1 MANNYILYI
10 GDGVHFAAS
19 SFLHIWGIVSKHS
32 CSKWFLSKIKPG
44 DLLWFVK
51 SKTGGKIVAVA
62 TFTETKK
69 RIIGP
74 LIDLTLTNQELG
86 WDKTYGEWDTEIHYK
101 NLYNLTKF
109 DLITGIKGATTIRKY
124 NEKCRVNL
132 PTEYPNIVRYL
143 QVSNS
148 I

>member
-10 GDGVHFAAS
+10 GD
-19 SFLHIWGIVSKHS
+19 
-32 CSKWFLSKIKPG
+32 
-44 DLLWFVK
+44 
-51 SKTGGKIVAVA
+51 
-62 TFTETKK
+62 
-69 RIIGP
+69 
-74 LIDLTLTNQELG
+74 
-86 WDKTYGEWDTEIHYK
+86 GEWDTEIHYK
-101 NLYNLTKF
+101 NLYNLTNF

-143 QVSNS
+143 QVYNS